1 MAFMIEIA
9 LGGLLLS
16 LFLIFSSLREYA
28 RFIQSACISAAFI
41 YSQLYT
47 SFGKFPCVEL
57 SLDVWVRVRVGTQ
70 DSSCLT
76 LHLTL
81 SSI

>member
-1 MAFMIEIA
+1 MMEIG

-16 LFLIFSSLREYA
+16 LFLIFGSLREYA

-41 YSQLYT
+41 YSLLYR

-57 SLDVWVRVRVGTQ
+57 SLFFCTREKARRTQ
-70 DSSCLT
+70 AACPFICL
-76 LHLTL
+76 
-81 SSI
+81 